1 MEKQEKVVP
10 GQEEPEEEKEQKE
23 ETVETLVGRLK
34 KKLELEKVACLLGL
48 ISLENAWNKDGNAGH
63 MYTDGI
69 RPEFVSA
76 CTFRIGQTQKR
87 LEEETKNNFI
97 TKAKA

>member
-34 KKLELEKVACLLGL
+34 KNLERERAACLLGL
-48 ISLENAWNKDGNAGH
+48 ITLELNWNVDESAGH
-63 MYTDGI
+63 LYTDNLK
-69 RPEFVSA
+69 PEF
-76 CTFRIGQTQKR
+76 
-87 LEEETKNNFI
+87 
-97 TKAKA
+97 AKLC

>member
-48 ISLENAWNKDGNAGH
+48 ISLENAWNQDGNAGH

-69 RPEFVSA
+69 RPEFVRASQ
-76 CTFRIGQTQKR
+76 FRIRTVQLK
-87 LEEETKNNFI
+87 L
-97 TKAKA
+97 A

>member
-10 GQEEPEEEKEQKE
+10 GEEEEKEQKE

-48 ISLENAWNKDGNAGH
+48 ISLE
-63 MYTDGI
+63 
-69 RPEFVSA
+69 
-76 CTFRIGQTQKR
+76 
-87 LEEETKNNFI
+87 
-97 TKAKA
+97 